1 MTSDNGTPR
10 FAMNPAMLATDAPP
24 IPEAKRWLEGVTFP
38 PERPLLNVSQAAPVD
53 PPPDRLRQAIA
64 DAALHDPEAHLYGP
78 VLGMEALRAEVAAN
92 WSAHYGGAVRPD
104 QVAITAGCNQAF
116 VAVMAA
122 LAGAG
127 DEVILPT
134 PWYFN
139 HKMWLGMT
147 GVKAVPLACDTAMIP
162 HADEAAALITDRT
175 RAIVLVTPNNPTGA
189 EYPPGTLAAFRDLA
203 RARGLALVVDETYRD
218 FHSRPGAPHDL
229 IADPDWDD
237 TVISLYSFSKTYRL
251 TGHRVGAVIASS
263 NLLREME
270 KFQDTAIICA
280 NMLGQKAALWGMRNL
295 SQWVASERDEILDR
309 RAAVEEYLGPLEG
322 WKILGL
328 GAYFA
333 FVSHP
338 FDAPS
343 DAVAR
348 RLVQEAGVLALP
360 ATMFAPPGDPVCK
373 TGLRIAFAN
382 IDRAQIADLA
392 RRLAAMT

>member
-1 MTSDNGTPR
+1 MSDLKLSL
-10 FAMNPAMLATDAPP
+10 AMGN
-24 IPEAKRWLEGVTFP
+24 
-38 PERPLLNVSQAAPVD
+38 
-53 PPPDRLRQAIA
+53 
-64 DAALHDPEAHLYGP
+64 Y
-78 VLGMEALRAEVAAN
+78 
-92 WSAHYGGAVRPD
+92 
-104 QVAITAGCNQAF
+104 
-116 VAVMAA
+116 
-122 LAGAG
+122 
-127 DEVILPT
+127 
-134 PWYFN
+134 
-139 HKMWLGMT
+139 
-147 GVKAVPLACDTAMIP
+147 
-162 HADEAAALITDRT
+162 DRT

-189 EYPPGTLAAFRDLA
+189 EYPPETLAAFRDLA
-203 RARGLALVVDETYRD
+203 RAHGLALVVDETYRD
-218 FHSRPGAPHDL
+218 FHSCTGAPHDL
-229 IADPDWDD
+229 IADPDWHD

-309 RAAVEEYLGPLEG
+309 RAAVEEYLGPLPG
-322 WKILGL
+322 WEILGL

-360 ATMFAPPGDPVCK
+360 ATMFAPPGDPVCHM
-373 TGLRIAFAN
+373 GLRIAFAN